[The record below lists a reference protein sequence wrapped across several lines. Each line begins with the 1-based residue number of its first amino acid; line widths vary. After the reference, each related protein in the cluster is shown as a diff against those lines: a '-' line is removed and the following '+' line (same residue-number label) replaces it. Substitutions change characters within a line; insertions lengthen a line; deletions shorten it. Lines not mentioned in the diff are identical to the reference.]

1 MMTLEENSTKNNDD
15 SEALKTDE
23 ILSLLSKTKQ
33 DFIKDLEFSENIS
46 NLFKKKTLIDMANK
60 AKSKIED
67 VTSKENLKKVKSE
80 KIEEKPEEDIA
91 KKEEKKVDEKKYT
104 EVEAKNL
111 ANNLAKDYYN
121 KGFQLG
127 VKQTKEELEKGEK
140 ALAVALKSLTDNIF
154 KHTPQLTEKVIENI
168 NKNILITI
176 KEVLGYEID
185 TKTDFFV
192 KKIESVASLFEEST
206 NKIKMLVNEEDYK
219 ALTKYLD
226 ENQIKLSF
234 TFEID
239 KKLERGDLKI
249 KSGAIEVGD
258 LLEKKIKFSNVNNNL
273 EKDLLNLKNKTQN
286 LQKTKIEKEAK
297 TSGNHENEKPN

>member
-15 SEALKTDE
+15 SEALKTNE

-60 AKSKIED
+60 AKSKIEG
-67 VTSKENLKKVKSE
+67 VTSKENLKNVKSE
-80 KIEEKPEEDIA
+80 KIEEKPEDDTNQ
-91 KKEEKKVDEKKYT
+91 KEEKKVDEKKYT

-154 KHTPQLTEKVIENI
+154 KHTPQLTEKIIENI
-168 NKNILITI
+168 NENILITI

-185 TKTDFFV
+185 TKTDFC
-192 KKIESVASLFEEST
+192 KKIEKVANLFEEST

-219 ALTKYLD
+219 ALTKYLND
-226 ENQIKLSF
+226 NQIKLNF

-258 LLEKKIKFSNVNNNL
+258 FLKKK
-273 EKDLLNLKNKTQN
+273 
-286 LQKTKIEKEAK
+286 
-297 TSGNHENEKPN
+297 

>member
-15 SEALKTDE
+15 SEALKTNE

-60 AKSKIED
+60 AKSKIEG
-67 VTSKENLKKVKSE
+67 VTSKENLKNVKSE
-80 KIEEKPEEDIA
+80 KIEEKPEDDTNQ
-91 KKEEKKVDEKKYT
+91 KEEKKVDEKKYT

-154 KHTPQLTEKVIENI
+154 KHTPQLTEKIIENI
-168 NKNILITI
+168 NENILITI

-192 KKIESVASLFEEST
+192 KKIEKVANLFEEST

-219 ALTKYLD
+219 ALTKYLND
-226 ENQIKLSF
+226 NQIKLNF

-258 LLEKKIKFSNVNNNL
+258 FLEKKIKFSNDNNNL

-286 LQKTKIEKEAK
+286 LEKTKSEKDQR
-297 TSGNHENEKPN
+297 TLGNQKNEKPN